1 MQEGLSEREG
11 ERLARRKSLGDE
23 VFEILR
29 DRILAGAYGLGEW
42 LRQEEIARSLGV
54 SQTPVREALD
64 RLVTEGLAER
74 VAFRGVRVVRLTDE
88 EVADIY
94 AARLVL
100 EATVARAAANR
111 TANRHVLL
119 QQLEAMQQLVAE
131 MERLEKLEEM
141 ARRRQLNSAFHLAL
155 AQASG
160 NQALARLYEMTL
172 HQFPDFM
179 IYEGMFRQ
187 AEALEVRLARETAEH
202 RAILEAVAAGEADL
216 AAQRA
221 KEHILNLRDELVGL
235 LAVDEELLEEKAQDV
250 SANQ

>member
-1 MQEGLSEREG
+1 
-11 ERLARRKSLGDE
+11 
-23 VFEILR
+23 
-29 DRILAGAYGLGEW
+29 
-42 LRQEEIARSLGV
+42 
-54 SQTPVREALD
+54 
-64 RLVTEGLAER
+64 
-74 VAFRGVRVVRLTDE
+74 
-88 EVADIY
+88 
-94 AARLVL
+94 
-100 EATVARAAANR
+100 
-111 TANRHVLL
+111 
-119 QQLEAMQQLVAE
+119 MQQLVAE

>member
-1 MQEGLSEREG
+1 
-11 ERLARRKSLGDE
+11 
-23 VFEILR
+23 
-29 DRILAGAYGLGEW
+29 
-42 LRQEEIARSLGV
+42 
-54 SQTPVREALD
+54 
-64 RLVTEGLAER
+64 
-74 VAFRGVRVVRLTDE
+74 
-88 EVADIY
+88 
-94 AARLVL
+94 
-100 EATVARAAANR
+100 
-111 TANRHVLL
+111 
-119 QQLEAMQQLVAE
+119 
-131 MERLEKLEEM
+131 
-141 ARRRQLNSAFHLAL
+141 
-155 AQASG
+155 
-160 NQALARLYEMTL
+160 MTL